1 MTVRPFP
8 YNISTVHNKDLK
20 FIKGKVKYPNHLG
33 YTGYWIKTRKSILYI
48 DPKRRDIHDEE
59 HDVEFEPEIDNF
71 VGETDVASALYSPI
85 IDHEGNVQGVIQLVN
100 FIDGHRS
107 IEPPQIRELECTC
120 EVIGSAIKNLGEI
133 ISIMVLSTRLYDW
146 VGRISEI
153 AMKELE
159 NLGGISETEITSK
172 D

>member
-1 MTVRPFP
+1 V
-8 YNISTVHNKDLK
+8 
-20 FIKGKVKYPNHLG
+20 
-33 YTGYWIKTRKSILYI
+33 LYI
-48 DPKRRDIHDEE
+48 DPKRRDIDDEE

-107 IEPPQIRELECTC
+107 IEQPQIREIECTC

-133 ISIMVLSTRLYDW
+133 ISIMVLSTRLYD
-146 VGRISEI
+146 
-153 AMKELE
+153 
-159 NLGGISETEITSK
+159 
-172 D
+172 